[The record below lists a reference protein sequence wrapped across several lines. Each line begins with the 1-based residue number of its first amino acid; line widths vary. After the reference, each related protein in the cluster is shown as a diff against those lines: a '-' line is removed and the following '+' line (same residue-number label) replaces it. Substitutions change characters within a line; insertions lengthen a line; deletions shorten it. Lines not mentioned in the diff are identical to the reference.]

1 MAAPTNPFRYGA
13 LALDEAFTDREPEI
27 AELTADVLAGQD
39 VVIFAPRRHGKTSL
53 MWRVARDLVAE
64 DVLVA
69 QVDLMTTPTPAQLAA
84 KLARTIHDDIAS
96 RLFRAR
102 ERLRAFQ
109 NLRIRPTVTLDPDDA
124 SVGFTFDASASPEDL
139 HATIERLLELPAQLG
154 AERKRRVAL
163 IFDEFQEVVD
173 IDPHLPR
180 LMRAAFQAQ
189 PEVAHIYLGSK
200 RHMMERIFNDANEPF
215 WRSAKRMEL
224 DVIGVGAFRPF
235 IVRRFRAGGRKI
247 SREAV
252 DAILSATDGH
262 PYATQELCYFVW
274 SETAAG
280 ETADVGTVRRAL
292 DRVLASE
299 HAHFSLI
306 WDAAP
311 TAQRRLLLALA
322 QQGGHPL
329 SEAYRR
335 RHGLPGPSGVQRALE
350 YLERNGIVARRR
362 GEAWIAEPFLAQ
374 WLRGLAR

>member
-1 MAAPTNPFRYGA
+1 MAAKTNPFRYGS
-13 LALDEAFTDREPEI
+13 LALDDAFTDREAEI
-27 AELTADVLAGQD
+27 AELTADVLVGQD
-39 VVIFAPRRHGKTSL
+39 VVIFAPRRYGKTSL

-96 RLFRAR
+96 PLFRAR

-109 NLRIRPTVTLDPDDA
+109 SRPIRPTVTLDPDDA
-124 SVGFTFDASASPEDL
+124 SVGFTFDASDSPEDL
-139 HATIERLLELPAQLG
+139 HATIERLLELPAHLG

-180 LMRAAFQAQ
+180 LIRAAFQAQ

-280 ETADVGTVRRAL
+280 ETADADTVRRAL

-322 QQGGHPL
+322 QQGRPPL
-329 SEAYRR
+329 SAAYRR
-335 RHGLPGPSGVQRALE
+335 RAGLPGPSGVQRALE